1 MAIQRMNGRSSDATQ
16 GPLMTAVSDISKH
29 IHSTGSVPVSEK
41 NDQPTVR
48 ALH

>member
-29 IHSTGSVPVSEK
+29 IHSTGSVSEK